1 MEIFDNLNPQQK
13 IAVTQTEGAVLV
25 LAGAGSGKTRVLTH
39 RIAYLLKELEVSPY
53 NILAIT
59 FTNKATNE
67 MRERLEKL
75 TGYSGMGLWVSTF
88 HSFCC
93 RILRYHIEEMGNYT
107 KSFTIYGDLEKER
120 TIKRI
125 LGNMDLKKD
134 LAGKM
139 SWHISYAKT
148 AALTPSQ
155 YEFECQDGDPS
166 TVIEVYRAYER
177 ELENSNALDY
187 DDLLLKT
194 KQLFETCPAVLQT
207 YQERFRYI
215 HVDEYQDTN
224 HIQYEIVKMLAG
236 VHGNFFAVG
245 DEDQSI
251 YGWRGASIQNILN
264 FRKDFP
270 EAKIYKLEQNYR
282 STTSILDAAN
292 HLIKNNHNRI
302 DKTLWSDLG
311 QGEKITFYTASSDRD
326 EADFVVR
333 KIHDLIDW
341 QGYSPRDIAILV
353 RINAITNCFEERLR
367 MYNLPY
373 KVFGGVKFFDRKEV
387 KDFLAYLRILAN
399 PRDNEAML
407 RVINTPKRGIGDTV
421 VSALVDYCSSTGK
434 SVADVIFGNDLDAFT
449 PATARKLSSYRD
461 VLSDLMFG
469 TTGMSLGE
477 AAEYVL
483 HRVNFDTMYDRS
495 TDEGLN
501 RLLNIEDVLQSIK
514 EFEENNPSAVLSE
527 YLESISL
534 ISDSDEVATDD
545 FISLATIHAVKGLEF
560 RAVFVVGLEE
570 GIFPNAYNKSD
581 AELEEERR
589 VMYVAVTRAMEKL
602 YLTNASS
609 RYRFA
614 TFERNMESR
623 FLTEIK
629 ESLGLVR
636 NNLSAGFWDRYQK
649 PANTIPVNQKPMVSK
664 TPEVMPYSYSQK
676 PKVSKG
682 IKVSIGEKVSHA
694 KFGIGVV
701 IAIDGDNASIAFDKL
716 GIKKLNLTI
725 APLTKVE

>member
-194 KQLFETCPAVLQT
+194 KILFETCPAVLQT

-224 HIQYEIVKMLAG
+224 EAQFALTALLSG
-236 VHGNFFAVG
+236 GFGNIMVVG
-245 DEDQSI
+245 DDDQSI
-251 YGWRGASIQNILN
+251 YKFRGATIENILN
-264 FRKDFP
+264 FDKTFP
-270 EAKIYKLEQNYR
+270 SAKIIRLEQNYR
-282 STTSILDAAN
+282 STQNILDAAN
-292 HLIKNNHNRI
+292 AVIKNNRESPYI
-302 DKTLWSDLG
+302 LYPVSP
-311 QGEKITFYTASSDRD
+311 KIT
-326 EADFVVR
+326 
-333 KIHDLIDW
+333 
-341 QGYSPRDIAILV
+341 P
-353 RINAITNCFEERLR
+353 C
-367 MYNLPY
+367 
-373 KVFGGVKFFDRKEV
+373 
-387 KDFLAYLRILAN
+387 
-399 PRDNEAML
+399 
-407 RVINTPKRGIGDTV
+407 
-421 VSALVDYCSSTGK
+421 
-434 SVADVIFGNDLDAFT
+434 
-449 PATARKLSSYRD
+449 
-461 VLSDLMFG
+461 
-469 TTGMSLGE
+469 TT
-477 AAEYVL
+477 
-483 HRVNFDTMYDRS
+483 
-495 TDEGLN
+495 
-501 RLLNIEDVLQSIK
+501 II
-514 EFEENNPSAVLSE
+514 
-527 YLESISL
+527 
-534 ISDSDEVATDD
+534 
-545 FISLATIHAVKGLEF
+545 
-560 RAVFVVGLEE
+560 
-570 GIFPNAYNKSD
+570 
-581 AELEEERR
+581 
-589 VMYVAVTRAMEKL
+589 
-602 YLTNASS
+602 
-609 RYRFA
+609 
-614 TFERNMESR
+614 
-623 FLTEIK
+623 
-629 ESLGLVR
+629 
-636 NNLSAGFWDRYQK
+636 
-649 PANTIPVNQKPMVSK
+649 
-664 TPEVMPYSYSQK
+664 
-676 PKVSKG
+676 
-682 IKVSIGEKVSHA
+682 
-694 KFGIGVV
+694 
-701 IAIDGDNASIAFDKL
+701 
-716 GIKKLNLTI
+716 
-725 APLTKVE
+725 